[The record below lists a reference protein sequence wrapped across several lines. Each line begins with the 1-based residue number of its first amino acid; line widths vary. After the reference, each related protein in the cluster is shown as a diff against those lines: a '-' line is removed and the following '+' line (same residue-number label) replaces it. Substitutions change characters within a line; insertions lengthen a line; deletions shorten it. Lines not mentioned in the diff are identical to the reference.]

1 LRSIAKC
8 WDIFPTLGKGQ
19 SDAGCIDLAKNGG
32 FPPLPNIGTPLVRGR
47 ASRFDGVWDFR
58 EDDMFNMGKIA
69 QGLVAMVFA
78 ATLTAT
84 AVAAAVGPATSVQAI
99 SVGLA

>member
-1 LRSIAKC
+1 
-8 WDIFPTLGKGQ
+8 
-19 SDAGCIDLAKNGG
+19 
-32 FPPLPNIGTPLVRGR
+32 
-47 ASRFDGVWDFR
+47 
-58 EDDMFNMGKIA
+58 MFNMGKIA